1 MLLNLFTT
9 LLERFV
15 LQGSF
20 THSYIQEVVS
30 MAECFQSNFH
40 TPMNKLQD
48 TEVRVQ

>member
-1 MLLNLFTT
+1 MLLNFFT

-30 MAECFQSNFH
+30 MAECFQSKFH

>member
-20 THSYIQEVVS
+20 THSYIQEAVS
-30 MAECFQSNFH
+30 MAGCFRSNFH